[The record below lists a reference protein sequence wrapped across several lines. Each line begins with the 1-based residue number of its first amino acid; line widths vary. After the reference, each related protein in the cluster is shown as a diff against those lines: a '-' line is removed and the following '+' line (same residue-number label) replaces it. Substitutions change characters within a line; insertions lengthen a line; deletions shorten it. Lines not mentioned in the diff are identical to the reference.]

1 MSTANTMN
9 VTGTP
14 CFNSLIST
22 DQADEAP
29 LSVDEAH
36 EERKH
41 DNQPVQA
48 DPAVQPPS
56 KDNFKDTQDNINA
69 ESHQQNSQISGELE
83 KEAAFYQHLASEVMA
98 DDESAREACTKAGTG
113 AYPSLLPELLEEER
127 KEKRLEA
134 RSRQAIL
141 HIAYTDQRVR
151 SLEKEV
157 KKLRR
162 DLEGLPEDFE
172 VPKPVKDHV
181 YLHELKRSTTHEFR
195 LTEESSTIA
204 QHLQPALEVLF
215 ADRGPG
221 SNETKT
227 GDNSSGQRSPE
238 SLRIRPR
245 LLARHLGK
253 ISGQDTELRGKIR
266 LSDGKFRSSAVV
278 FRKPFKMFCA
288 FEKQI
293 RASVEELEAQIEKKS
308 NETADSKGKAH
319 QLDTKRKAS
328 EYDDEDLIIDLK
340 LLIEFLDV
348 DLKPT
353 LELRSKT
360 KDGTATTIEHQD
372 LWHLFNLG
380 DHVIRQSSIPEI
392 YRVINTTVRTP
403 PPSTWFTGTS
413 KIELLC

>member
-9 VTGTP
+9 VTCTP
-14 CFNSLIST
+14 DFNAPIST

-29 LSVDEAH
+29 LSVNEAQ

-48 DPAVQPPS
+48 DPVVQPPS
-56 KDNFKDTQDNINA
+56 KDNSEDTQNNINA
-69 ESHQQNSQISGELE
+69 ESHEQTSQISGELE
-83 KEAAFYQHLASEVMA
+83 KEAAFYQHLAREVVA
-98 DDESAREACTKAGTG
+98 DDESSVEAISKVHTSI
-113 AYPSLLPELLEEER
+113 YRSLLPELLEAER
-127 KEKRLEA
+127 KENRLEA
-134 RSRQAIL
+134 RSWQAIL
-141 HIAYTDQRVR
+141 HISYTDQRVR

-172 VPKPVKDHV
+172 VPNPVKDHV
-181 YLHELKRSTTHEFR
+181 YLHELKRSTSHEFR
-195 LTEESSTIA
+195 LTKESSTIA
-204 QHLQPALEVLF
+204 QHLQPALEALF

-227 GDNSSGQRSPE
+227 GDNSSRQRSPE

-245 LLARHLGK
+245 LLVRHLGG
-253 ISGQDTELRGKIR
+253 IIPGQDIEIR
-266 LSDGKFRSSAVV
+266 LNIPLLDGEDRSSAVV
-278 FRKPFKMFCA
+278 FRKPFKMFCT
-288 FEKQI
+288 FENQI
-293 RASVEELEAQIEKKS
+293 RTSVKELGAQIEKKA

-319 QLDTKRKAS
+319 QLHTKPKAK

-353 LELRSKT
+353 LELRSKI
-360 KDGTATTIEHQD
+360 KDGTATTIEYQD

-392 YRVINTTVRTP
+392 YRVINTTVGTP
-403 PPSTWFTGTS
+403 PRSTWFTGTS
-413 KIELLC
+413 K